1 MFPSGSMMAAKAP
14 TPGTEVFGK
23 AIFAPRFVA
32 CSRVASMFAVAFCFA
47 GAAKADTCGST
58 NCVSAGGVT
67 WTFTSG
73 GSDGSGGYLVDLSIG
88 TTGAHSGSLSEFG
101 VQFTG
106 ASKVTIS
113 NTNTGWSSIVS
124 GNCVSSKANFWCVS
138 GSPIN
143 VPDGT
148 ETFVFDVTGLNGPPT
163 LSDVHALQGQG
174 PLAISTGVEIGPGAS
189 VPEPSSGMLGLWGV
203 MALAGLSLFRKF
215 VA

>member
-1 MFPSGSMMAAKAP
+1 MKKIVVLAA
-14 TPGTEVFGK
+14 
-23 AIFAPRFVA
+23 
-32 CSRVASMFAVAFCFA
+32 MFAVAFCFA

-73 GSDGSGGYLVDLSIG
+73 GPDGSGGYLVDLSIG
-88 TTGAHSGSLSEFG
+88 TTGAHAGSLSDFG

-106 ASKVTIS
+106 ASKVTIA
-113 NTNTGWSSIVS
+113 NTNTGWTSVVS
-124 GNCVSSKANFWCVS
+124 GNCVSSQANFWCVS

-148 ETFVFDVTGLNGPPT
+148 ETFVFDVTGLNGAPT
-163 LSDVHALQGQG
+163 VSDVHAFQSQDL
-174 PLAISTGVEIGPGAS
+174 LAISTPVDIGPGTS

-203 MALAGLSLFRKF
+203 IALGGLSLFRKF

>member
-1 MFPSGSMMAAKAP
+1 MKKIVVLAA
-14 TPGTEVFGK
+14 
-23 AIFAPRFVA
+23 
-32 CSRVASMFAVAFCFA
+32 MFAVAFCFA
-47 GAAKADTCGST
+47 GVAKADTCGST

-73 GSDGSGGYLVDLSIG
+73 GPDGSGGYLVDLSIG
-88 TTGAHSGSLSEFG
+88 TTGAHAGSLSDFG

-106 ASKVTIS
+106 ASKVTIA
-113 NTNTGWSSIVS
+113 NTNTGWTSVVS
-124 GNCVSSKANFWCVS
+124 GNCVSSQANFWCVS

-174 PLAISTGVEIGPGAS
+174 SLAISTGVEIGPGAS